1 MQGNRQNAQMAGLS
15 WAQVSTPVG
24 EVSAGWCGPS
34 GIACVRFGSAPAG
47 NDYQRELADAACVQL
62 TEYFRG
68 LRKAFDLPI
77 DWSVTRRAP
86 APCARDARHVK
97 SATGRQPATA
107 SSRGAAACGQRQLT
121 RACPS
126 RGQDHGIQSD
136 SGDRAVSPV
145 LASDGLGGYSGGTGT
160 EVKRW
165 LLILEGALPPTLDW
179 QPAAAT
185 D

>member
-1 MQGNRQNAQMAGLS
+1 MAGLS
-15 WAQVSTPVG
+15 WAQLSTPVG
-24 EVSAGWCGPS
+24 EVSAGCGPS

-47 NDYQRELADAACVQL
+47 NDDQRELADAACVQL

-77 DWSVTRRAP
+77 DWSVTDGQQRLVLETLATSVSYGQTTSYGELARRSGLRATSDIVP
-86 APCARDARHVK
+86 A
-97 SATGRQPATA
+97 
-107 SSRGAAACGQRQLT
+107 
-121 RACPS
+121 
-126 RGQDHGIQSD
+126 
-136 SGDRAVSPV
+136 RAVGKIMGSNPIPVIVPCHRV
-145 LASDGLGGYSGGTGT
+145 LASDGLGGYSGGTGI